1 MCSSTANSPE
11 LEFLPQDTSPQ
22 VMKNRPTGDGIRTGT
37 IVCSGLLLSFAG
49 QILAVEF
56 RAILKGLTEA

>member
-1 MCSSTANSPE
+1 VFEHAGLRVGFSAAEYLTGRDAESS
-11 LEFLPQDTSPQ
+11 
-22 VMKNRPTGDGIRTGT
+22 NRGRHPDRYNCLQWIAL
-37 IVCSGLLLSFAG
+37 CLFAG